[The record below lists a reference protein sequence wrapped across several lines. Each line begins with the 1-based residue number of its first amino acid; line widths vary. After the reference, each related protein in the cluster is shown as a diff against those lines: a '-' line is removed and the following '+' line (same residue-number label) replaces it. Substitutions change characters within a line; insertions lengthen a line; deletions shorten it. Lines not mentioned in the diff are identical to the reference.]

1 MALFDEVFNKASI
14 YDMLFFN
21 IKAVLIHPTLDDL
34 QKKNP
39 VMCERWKY
47 LSKSKYNQEITLITP
62 LPRIITTIDEQV
74 QLIQNNVYEEK
85 AIYYPEFSR
94 IVAITYAS
102 LYAEKGQLKRFFKK
116 IVNEDEFMVINTFM
130 DMLHQMSSEGVKSTP
145 SYFPMFCGH
154 NIINYDIPLLI
165 KRYALHRDKF
175 EKNKELPLIIKK
187 CLNAKPWESGV
198 VDTINAWRFNGNDYT
213 PLMLIADYL
222 SLKKTVELDALPDVS
237 RTYWN
242 TVADKPEE
250 ALEYVSL
257 QSATQTNLVI
267 QLINELR
274 QL

>member
-21 IKAVLIHPTLDDL
+21 IKAVLIHPTLDNL
-34 QKKNP
+34 QKENP
-39 VMCERWKY
+39 VMYERWKY
-47 LSKSKYNQEITLITP
+47 LSKVKHNIVIRGYNYDEGGNPTEQEIM
-62 LPRIITTIDEQV
+62 
-74 QLIQNNVYEEK
+74 YEEK
-85 AIYYPEFSR
+85 AIYYPEFTR

-116 IVNEDEFMVINTFM
+116 IVNEDEFIVIDTFM
-130 DMLHQMSSEGVKSTP
+130 DMLHQISSEGVKSTP

-165 KRYALHRDKF
+165 KRYVLHRDKF
-175 EKNKELPLIIKK
+175 ERNKELPVILKN

-213 PLMLIADYL
+213 PLMLIADYPEV
-222 SLKKTVELDALPDVS
+222 SKK
-237 RTYWN
+237 YWKMI
-242 TVADKPEE
+242 TDGGTAAAEEE